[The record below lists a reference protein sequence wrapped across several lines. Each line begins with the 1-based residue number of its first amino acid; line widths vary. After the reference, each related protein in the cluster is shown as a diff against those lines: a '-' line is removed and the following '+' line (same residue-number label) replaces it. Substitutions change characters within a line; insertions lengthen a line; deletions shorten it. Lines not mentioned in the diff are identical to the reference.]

1 MTSQSIRPLK
11 SDTIEPG
18 NTMESSLKY
27 RFLLVVSGLLFV
39 GYLVNILLGVSAVR
53 FDSGVFYL
61 SDVYEAAMLFGSVST
76 AMIFVLLNDEN
87 D

>member
-11 SDTIEPG
+11 SDTIELG
-18 NTMESSLKY
+18 DTMESSLKH